1 MATEAQVQIAINRL
15 QSQIT
20 QLESNA
26 RAVIQASID
35 KVQAQIDQ
43 LGLTNKGALNSL
55 EFRME
60 AILQANLD
68 TFWLLMCSILV
79 FLMQAGFMCLESGLT
94 RRKSSINV
102 ALKNIADFGIAV
114 VTFWAF
120 GFGLMYGASYSGLVG
135 TKYFLFFTNVAGY
148 QTYFVF
154 QAMFVATAA
163 TIISGAVAERLKF
176 LSYIIITFITS
187 GIIYPLV
194 GHWIWAFDFSNPA
207 RKFGWL
213 GKLGFIDF
221 AGASVVHSVGGW
233 VALAILLIVGP
244 RTGRFRKGEAEGVKT
259 FQGSNTPMAA
269 LGALILWF
277 GWFGFNGGANLAM
290 DIRIP
295 LILINTFMA
304 ASAGLISS
312 SIMGIIVMKKPEPMF
327 MITGPIAGL
336 VSITASCAFVAPSN
350 AIIIGGIAGIL
361 SGSFLVILEKLRID
375 DVVNAIPVHL
385 ICGIWGT
392 LAIAIFGDIEKMGI
406 EITRS
411 QQLYV
416 QLIGVVSIGA
426 FCFFSSYIIFKIIN
440 YFYPL
445 RVSKINEELGL
456 NIAEHNASTDT
467 HELLNVLGKQA
478 ETQDYTLRAPQD
490 SFTETGLIGTQYN
503 RMMNKLE
510 QSEKQKNMWK
520 DRVSNEIKLAIEV
533 QKKLMPERDMKNYP
547 VYGLNIPAREISGDF
562 FDFYPHDDQIY
573 FNLSDVSGKGVNA
586 GMVMAKAITLF
597 QIFARQKYKPNEILF
612 EMNND
617 LKQTNPRG
625 TFITSII
632 GRYNLKT
639 DEVELANA
647 GHQPALVK
655 TGDDFI
661 EYPSSSTPLGVTKQ
675 KNENAYKLEKFKL
688 NSSRVYCYTDGFS
701 ESLDENNNEIGI
713 DGVKELLKKHQ
724 NSKLK
729 IELQKAT
736 EEIRQKSLKTEYKE
750 KGVKEDEAILDDDL
764 TIVGIGK

>member
-1 MATEAQVQIAINRL
+1 MADKQIEQILRDLSEIRLYIYKNVDKL
-15 QSQIT
+15 QST
-20 QLESNA
+20 LEQSE
-26 RAVIQASID
+26 
-35 KVQAQIDQ
+35 
-43 LGLTNKGALNSL
+43 LTNKGALSSL
-55 EFRME
+55 EFRLD

-68 TFWLLMCSILV
+68 TFWLLMCSVLV

-102 ALKNIADFGIAV
+102 ALKNLADFGIAV

-176 LSYIIITFITS
+176 FSYVIITFVTS
-187 GIIYPLV
+187 GFIYPLV
-194 GHWIWAFDFSNPA
+194 GHWIWAFDFTNPI

-233 VALAILLIVGP
+233 VALSILLIVGP
-244 RTGRFRKGEAEGVKT
+244 RTGRFREGDIEGNKT

-295 LILINTFMA
+295 LILINTFMS

-312 SIMGIIVMKKPEPMF
+312 SIMGIIVMRKPEPMF

-336 VSITASCAFVAPSN
+336 VAITASCAFVSPAN
-350 AIIIGGIAGIL
+350 AIIIGAIAGIL
-361 SGSFLVILEKLRID
+361 SGSFLVILEKLKID

-406 EITRS
+406 EISRA

-416 QLIGVVSIGA
+416 QLIGIVSIGA
-426 FCFFSSYIIFKIIN
+426 FCFFTSYIIFKVIN

-445 RVSKINEELGL
+445 RVNKINEELGL

-503 RMMNKLE
+503 RMMNRLE

-520 DRVSNEIKLAIEV
+520 DRVSREIKLAMEV
-533 QKKLMPERDMKNYP
+533 QQKLMAERDLQNYP
-547 VYGLNIPAREISGDF
+547 VHGLNIPAREISGDF

-573 FNLSDVSGKGVNA
+573 FTLSDVSGKGVNA

-597 QIFARQKYKPNEILF
+597 KIFSRQKYKPNEILL

-617 LKQTNPRG
+617 LHETNPKG

-632 GRYNLKT
+632 GCYNLKT
-639 DEVELANA
+639 DEVELSNA
-647 GHQPALVK
+647 GHQPALFR
-655 TGDDFI
+655 TDDKFI
-661 EYPSSSTPLGVTKQ
+661 EYKSSSTPLAVTKQ
-675 KNENAYKLEKFKL
+675 KNENVYTLEKFKL
-688 NSSRVYCYTDGFS
+688 HGGRVYCFTDGFS
-701 ESLDENNNEIGI
+701 ECLDENQQEIGI
-713 DGVKELLKKHQ
+713 EGVKELINNHKNSSLKK
-724 NSKLK
+724 
-729 IELQKAT
+729 ELENAT
-736 EEIRQKSLKTEYKE
+736 EEIRQKSLKKDYKE
-750 KGVKEDEAILDDDL
+750 KGIEEKSDILDDDL
-764 TIVGIGK
+764 TIIGIGK

>member
-1 MATEAQVQIAINRL
+1 MSEARIERLLSDLSELRSYIFINVDKL
-15 QSQIT
+15 QS
-20 QLESNA
+20 
-26 RAVIQASID
+26 AVQQSE
-35 KVQAQIDQ
+35 
-43 LGLTNKGALNSL
+43 LSTKGALNSL
-55 EFRME
+55 EFRLE

-102 ALKNIADFGIAV
+102 ALKNLADFGIAV

-176 LSYIIITFITS
+176 FSYVIITFFTS

-207 RKFGWL
+207 KKFGWL

-233 VALAILLIVGP
+233 VALSVLLIVGP
-244 RTGRFRKGEAEGVKT
+244 RTGRFRKGEEGQKT

-290 DIRIP
+290 DLRIP

-336 VSITASCAFVAPSN
+336 VSITASCAFVSPAN
-350 AIIIGGIAGIL
+350 AIIIGAIAGIL
-361 SGSFLVILEKLRID
+361 SGSFLVILEKLKID

-392 LAIAIFGDIEKMGI
+392 LAIAIFGDMEKMGI
-406 EITRS
+406 EISRS

-416 QLIGVVSIGA
+416 QLIGIVSIGA
-426 FCFFSSYIIFKIIN
+426 FCFISSYIIFYIVN

-467 HELLNVLGKQA
+467 HELLNILGKQV

-503 RMMNKLE
+503 RMMYKLE
-510 QSEKQKNMWK
+510 EAEKQKNMWK
-520 DRVSNEIKLAIEV
+520 NRVSNEIKLAMQV
-533 QKKLMPERDMKNYP
+533 QKKLMPDRDMDNYP
-547 VYGLNIPAREISGDF
+547 VFGLNIPAREISGDF
-562 FDFYPHDDQIY
+562 YDFYPLDDQIY

-597 QIFARQKYKPNEILF
+597 KIFARQQYKPNEILF

-617 LKQTNPRG
+617 LHQTNPSG
-625 TFITSII
+625 TFVTSII

-655 TGDDFI
+655 SGDNFV
-661 EYPSSSTPLGVTKQ
+661 EYPSSSTPLGVIKQ
-675 KNENAYKLEKFKL
+675 KSEDAYKLEKFKL
-688 NSSRVYCYTDGFS
+688 DSSRVYCFTDGFS

-713 DGVKELLKKHQ
+713 EGVKKLILKHQ
-724 NSKLK
+724 NSNLK
-729 IELQKAT
+729 TELQKAT
-736 EEIRQKSLKTEYKE
+736 EEIRQKSLKKEYRE
-750 KGVKEDEAILDDDL
+750 KGVKENEDILDDDL
-764 TIVGIGK
+764 TILGIGK

>member
-1 MATEAQVQIAINRL
+1 MADKQIEQILRDLSDLRGYIYNNVDKL
-15 QSQIT
+15 QSTIEQS
-20 QLESNA
+20 E
-26 RAVIQASID
+26 
-35 KVQAQIDQ
+35 
-43 LGLTNKGALNSL
+43 LTNKGSLKSL
-55 EFRME
+55 EFRLD

-68 TFWLLMCSILV
+68 TFWLLMCSVLV

-102 ALKNIADFGIAV
+102 ALKNLADFGIAV

-176 LSYIIITFITS
+176 FSYVIITFVTS
-187 GIIYPLV
+187 GFIYPLV
-194 GHWIWAFDFSNPA
+194 GHWIWAFDFTNPV

-233 VALAILLIVGP
+233 VALSILLIVGP
-244 RTGRFRKGEAEGVKT
+244 RTGRFREGDIEGNKT

-295 LILINTFMA
+295 LILINTFMS

-312 SIMGIIVMKKPEPMF
+312 SIMGIIVMRKPEPMF

-336 VSITASCAFVAPSN
+336 VAITASCAFVSPAN
-350 AIIIGGIAGIL
+350 AIIIGAIGGIL
-361 SGSFLVILEKLRID
+361 SGSFLVILEKLKID

-406 EITRS
+406 EISRA

-416 QLIGVVSIGA
+416 QLIGIVSIGA
-426 FCFFSSYIIFKIIN
+426 FCFFTSYIVFKIIN

-445 RVSKINEELGL
+445 RVNKINEELGL

-503 RMMNKLE
+503 RMMNRLE

-520 DRVSNEIKLAIEV
+520 DRVSREIKLAMEV
-533 QKKLMPERDMKNYP
+533 QQKLMAERDLQNYP

-573 FNLSDVSGKGVNA
+573 FTLSDVSGKGVNA

-597 QIFARQKYKPNEILF
+597 KIFSRQKYKPNEILF

-617 LKQTNPRG
+617 LHETNPKG

-632 GRYNLKT
+632 GCYNLKT

-647 GHQPALVK
+647 GHQPALFR
-655 TGDDFI
+655 TDDKFI
-661 EYPSSSTPLGVTKQ
+661 EYTSSSTPLAVTKQ
-675 KNENAYKLEKFKL
+675 KNENVYTLEKFKL
-688 NSSRVYCYTDGFS
+688 DGGRVYCFTDGFS
-701 ESLDENNNEIGI
+701 ECLDENKEEIGI
-713 DGVKELLKKHQ
+713 EGVKELIKNHKNSSLKK
-724 NSKLK
+724 
-729 IELQKAT
+729 ELENAT
-736 EEIRQKSLKTEYKE
+736 EEIRQKSMKKDYKE
-750 KGVKEDEAILDDDL
+750 KGIKEISDILDDDL
-764 TIVGIGK
+764 TIIGIGN